1 MTGMSLEMSEF
12 EFALW
17 LKHSLPNSQTVYH
30 RGNLVR
36 DRAGRLLYEGET
48 VQQVPTVYSEAV
60 DYVALAAWRAMEKH
74 YVLLT
79 QRKAGEAS
87 FEYLATRTS
96 LNRQHSVGK
105 DSPSRPRLAKKKAPP
120 RSIR

>member
-1 MTGMSLEMSEF
+1 MTGMSLEISGF

-17 LKHSLPNSQTVYH
+17 LRHSRPNSQTVYH

-36 DRAGRLLYEGET
+36 DHAGKLLYEGET

-60 DYVALAAWRAMEKH
+60 DYVASAAWRAMEKH

-79 QRKAGEAS
+79 QRKAEEAS

-96 LNRQHSVGK
+96 LNRRHSMGK
-105 DSPSRPRLAKKKAPP
+105 NSPSRPRLARLSTAE
-120 RSIR
+120 